1 MLSTLPAADAG
12 RLVSTSF
19 FPSLIAGPF
28 HDGVVVVSIF
38 SIVIFLVAATAS
50 WLRGG
55 RYVHDELEA
64 EQLEAELLAGSAPPD
79 VRPAPLSLAL
89 DDD

>member
-1 MLSTLPAADAG
+1 
-12 RLVSTSF
+12 VSTSF

-38 SIVIFLVAATAS
+38 SIVIFLVAAAAS

-64 EQLEAELLAGSAPPD
+64 EQLEAGLLADEATARHRAEAPAQASQPID
-79 VRPAPLSLAL
+79 PAPGSEG
-89 DDD
+89 

>member
-1 MLSTLPAADAG
+1 
-12 RLVSTSF
+12 VSTAY

-38 SIVIFLVAATAS
+38 SIVIFLVAAIAS

-64 EQLEAELLAGSAPPD
+64 QQLEAGLLAGEATARHGAEAAVQVSQPIDP
-79 VRPAPLSLAL
+79 VPRREG
-89 DDD
+89 

>member
-1 MLSTLPAADAG
+1 MSTA
-12 RLVSTSF
+12 F

-38 SIVIFLVAATAS
+38 SIVIFLVAAAAS

-64 EQLEAELLAGSAPPD
+64 QQLEAGLLAGEATARHRTQAAVQASQPID
-79 VRPAPLSLAL
+79 PAPGREG
-89 DDD
+89 